1 MKLALVSVLV
11 LAGCASSDQVL
22 YDGRRNV
29 IVYCNQ
35 AREHIRYLETEIARS
50 KTPESASQAKGMLWD
65 IRLSCASNI

>member
-1 MKLALVSVLV
+1 
-11 LAGCASSDQVL
+11 L

-29 IVYCNQ
+29 IVYCDQ